1 MATFVPISY
10 TYVPTAPRSKSA
22 TARRKP
28 ALKPVSIF
36 DKIQR
41 IKPSG
46 AALSTPRP
54 AAAATAADDN
64 GGDKLGIRKTST
76 GYYNNENDDDCDLPP
91 IEQLLY
97 TTLQKEGFAAE
108 DKSPNSTACGVKDVT
123 VEERGSNGSVAGDN
137 SGGGLGDPIVLLG
150 DDDSSASE
158 AEVDGGGLYAESAA
172 ADESLLDNLETAVG
186 STTPAPPSNP
196 DVWHDIDNFLETAQR
211 LRRSEQK
218 PSTSDSMRPHTPSSS
233 RASSEPL
240 HDHTSAAGQ
249 CTVCARS
256 EATMCSS
263 ARRYQLSLCARA
275 SPENQPVH
283 KDHLH
288 AGRSSADEHEL
299 EVLGSILDTDPVNEG
314 KSQRQEVN
322 DPTAVVTTK
331 SVDDTHPSNEDGSP
345 RPALLPSCDPL
356 PMSSHDDAGS
366 CSDGD
371 SDNDLNDNKADL
383 EDDDEEPC
391 PMKRKR
397 PSSSHD
403 GPMQKKRKCHP
414 KQSAEGR
421 LPSPA
426 PSALQT
432 MDTEMPSDCS
442 NLGGSSSDI
451 LPTLTEVTFRP
462 HSQHYCSFTAVVRD
476 SCDGGVSFS
485 QLTRLIESIGY
496 VGKIDD
502 FTIKPFQQHSFL
514 LTGFSRHT
522 SSRPLFGRA
531 TVVTAAEVSRI
542 HRDTTRTRPQDGR
555 AVDAGAL
562 PSEGSE
568 PSSSY
573 DDDGLSDSD
582 PDLSSGDDGCSSKE
596 KQGSSTRMNIPWEAV
611 DEQRLLAYKKED
623 KSWDWIFKKFP
634 GRTPAAVRTRWTMV
648 QHRVK

>member
-22 TARRKP
+22 AARRKP

-46 AALSTPRP
+46 AALSTPRT

-76 GYYNNENDDDCDLPP
+76 GYYNNENDDDCDLLP

-108 DKSPNSTACGVKDVT
+108 DKSPNSTACGVRDVT
-123 VEERGSNGSVAGDN
+123 VEERGSNESVAGDN
-137 SGGGLGDPIVLLG
+137 SGGSLGDPIVLLG
-150 DDDSSASE
+150 DDDSSAFE
-158 AEVDGGGLYAESAA
+158 AEVDDGGLYAESAA
-172 ADESLLDNLETAVG
+172 ADESLLDNLETAVE
-186 STTPAPPSNP
+186 STTSAPPSKPNM
-196 DVWHDIDNFLETAQR
+196 WHDIDNFLETAQR

-218 PSTSDSMRPHTPSSS
+218 PSTFDSMRPHTSFSS

-275 SPENQPVH
+275 SPENQLVH

-288 AGRSSADEHEL
+288 
-299 EVLGSILDTDPVNEG
+299 TVNEG
-314 KSQRQEVN
+314 KSQRQKVN

-331 SVDDTHPSNEDGSP
+331 SVDDTHSSNEDGISKP
-345 RPALLPSCDPL
+345 VLLPSCDPL
-356 PMSSHDDAGS
+356 PMSSHDEVGS
-366 CSDGD
+366 CCSDGD
-371 SDNDLNDNKADL
+371 SDNDLNDNKVDL

-391 PMKRKR
+391 LMKRKR

-414 KQSAEGR
+414 KQRSTRQHSPHSKLHRHFSKSYSPFYQTSRVTTVSSAEGR

-426 PSALQT
+426 PSVLQT

-442 NLGGSSSDI
+442 NLSGSSSDI

-462 HSQHYCSFTAVVRD
+462 HSQYYCSFTAVVRD

-502 FTIKPFQQHSFL
+502 FTIKPFQQYS
-514 LTGFSRHT
+514 
-522 SSRPLFGRA
+522 A
-531 TVVTAAEVSRI
+531 TVATAAEVSRI

-555 AVDAGAL
+555 AVDTGAL

-568 PSSSY
+568 PSSSD

-582 PDLSSGDDGCSSKE
+582 PDLSSGDDECSSRE

-611 DEQRLLAYKKED
+611 DEQRLLTYKKED